1 MEIWV
6 LGTFEVSH
14 SGRPVDIRGPLP
26 RRLLALL
33 ALTPGREVSTD
44 RLIDG
49 LWGADPPAAAATTL
63 QSHVARLRRDLPGP
77 ELVRTSRHGYAINI
91 TEDAVDALAFEH
103 EVALGRKALAEGQ
116 VDEASALLGEALR
129 LWRGTPYA
137 EFADCEPLEADA
149 QRLNVLR
156 LDALESRISADLR
169 RPGTAPPVAELEAL
183 VRWHPLR
190 ESFWA
195 LLMAAQYRSGRQ
207 ADALASYQRA
217 RTTLAEELGV
227 DPGPALQ
234 ELERL
239 ILAHDPSLVMT
250 GMSILLQTGL
260 DRGSYADRVA
270 LVERAPLLEALTE
283 LHEETL
289 AGSGRLVLVHGEA
302 GVGKTALVRE
312 WSVGAGACSAV
323 LWGACDPLSSP
334 RPLGPLAD
342 VAPSLDPRVGEL
354 LHSGEREGLFDAAL
368 TALED
373 AGPAVFVIEDLQWAD
388 MSTLD
393 LVRFLSRRLDGT
405 RLLVVATYRDDQLGS
420 SDPLRIMV
428 GDIAPHPA
436 VRRLPV
442 PPLSPDAVAELV
454 GDSGIDVDAL
464 YAETGGNAFFV
475 TEVIASGGDQLPQ
488 TVQDAVLARTSRL
501 SPQARLALESA
512 AVVGSRVEP
521 SLLHGMSGVSADAVD
536 ECVRA
541 GMLQFTAPMYAF
553 RHELVRQS
561 VLSGILP
568 GRLGA
573 LHWQALDRLRALPM
587 SPRPLARLAEHAEM
601 AGDPEAVLEFATAA
615 GDSAA
620 GLGSHREAA
629 FQYGRAMPYAALLDT
644 EERIELLGKR
654 ARECAIADQHESA
667 IAAWQSQIDLL
678 RGRGRDLEIV
688 DALMGIDE
696 SYYTIGDASHGT
708 AFVDEAAALLEGT
721 PPSPQYAQTMN
732 RTGSKFLLR
741 GEYAECLPW
750 YERALELAD
759 ACGATVVTARST
771 ANLAVAHFLLG
782 DHEKGRQ
789 EAAESLR
796 LCREAGLVAMAGKVC
811 QTVAGLAWMDFE
823 LEEGL
828 AAFEEAADWTSGHDL
843 HGELLCVL
851 ASTISLKLDMGR
863 WDEALDEAH
872 DLLYVRNTGRASR
885 IEPLMAIGLVG
896 ARRGDRDDVW
906 AKLDEALELVRKS
919 PTLDYQ
925 GFVALNRGEVHLL
938 EGDLE
943 AVRREALPWF
953 EEAVRLGDADWLPKL
968 TLLVWRSGLIQ
979 SPPAG
984 LREPEVW
991 SMTGRYRDASTFWTG
1006 VGMPCNAA
1014 WALLDSDDEID
1025 LREARARFE
1034 QLGAAVLVERCDTK
1048 LRSIG
1053 ARVPRGARASTR
1065 ANVGG
1070 LTDREVEVLDL
1081 LDEGLRNADIAT
1093 RLHLSEKTVG
1103 HHVSSI
1109 LTKLGVSSR
1118 LEAVRRARD
1127 LAAVG

>member
-6 LGTFEVSH
+6 LGTLEVSH

-49 LWGADPPAAAATTL
+49 LWGADPPSAAAATL

-77 ELVRTSRHGYAINI
+77 ELVRTSRHGYAIDI

-137 EFADCEPLEADA
+137 EFADCGPLEADA
-149 QRLNVLR
+149 QRLNALR

-169 RPGTAPPVAELEAL
+169 RPGIAPPVAELEAL

-217 RTTLAEELGV
+217 RTTLADELGV

-239 ILAHDPSLVMT
+239 ILAQDPSLVMS
-250 GMSILLQTGL
+250 GMSILLQTGS
-260 DRGSYADRVA
+260 DGGSYAARVA

-283 LHEETL
+283 LHDETL
-289 AGSGRLVLVHGEA
+289 AGPGRLVLVHGEA

-312 WSVGAGACSAV
+312 WSAGACARSAV

-334 RPLGPLAD
+334 RPLGPLVD

-354 LHSGEREGLFDAAL
+354 LRSGEREGLFDAVL

-393 LVRFLSRRLDGT
+393 LLRFLSRRLDGT

-428 GDIAPHPA
+428 GDIAPHAA
-436 VRRLPV
+436 VCRLPV

-454 GDSGIDVDAL
+454 GDSGIDVEAL

-541 GMLQFTAPMYAF
+541 GMLQFAAPMYAF

-587 SPRPLARLAEHAEM
+587 SPRPLARLAEHAR
-601 AGDPEAVLEFATAA
+601 D
-615 GDSAA
+615 
-620 GLGSHREAA
+620 
-629 FQYGRAMPYAALLDT
+629 GRRP
-644 EERIELLGKR
+644 
-654 ARECAIADQHESA
+654 
-667 IAAWQSQIDLL
+667 
-678 RGRGRDLEIV
+678 
-688 DALMGIDE
+688 
-696 SYYTIGDASHGT
+696 
-708 AFVDEAAALLEGT
+708 
-721 PPSPQYAQTMN
+721 
-732 RTGSKFLLR
+732 
-741 GEYAECLPW
+741 
-750 YERALELAD
+750 
-759 ACGATVVTARST
+759 
-771 ANLAVAHFLLG
+771 
-782 DHEKGRQ
+782 
-789 EAAESLR
+789 
-796 LCREAGLVAMAGKVC
+796 
-811 QTVAGLAWMDFE
+811 
-823 LEEGL
+823 
-828 AAFEEAADWTSGHDL
+828 
-843 HGELLCVL
+843 
-851 ASTISLKLDMGR
+851 
-863 WDEALDEAH
+863 
-872 DLLYVRNTGRASR
+872 
-885 IEPLMAIGLVG
+885 
-896 ARRGDRDDVW
+896 
-906 AKLDEALELVRKS
+906 
-919 PTLDYQ
+919 
-925 GFVALNRGEVHLL
+925 
-938 EGDLE
+938 
-943 AVRREALPWF
+943 
-953 EEAVRLGDADWLPKL
+953 
-968 TLLVWRSGLIQ
+968 
-979 SPPAG
+979 
-984 LREPEVW
+984 
-991 SMTGRYRDASTFWTG
+991 
-1006 VGMPCNAA
+1006 
-1014 WALLDSDDEID
+1014 
-1025 LREARARFE
+1025 
-1034 QLGAAVLVERCDTK
+1034 
-1048 LRSIG
+1048 
-1053 ARVPRGARASTR
+1053 
-1065 ANVGG
+1065 
-1070 LTDREVEVLDL
+1070 
-1081 LDEGLRNADIAT
+1081 
-1093 RLHLSEKTVG
+1093 
-1103 HHVSSI
+1103 
-1109 LTKLGVSSR
+1109 
-1118 LEAVRRARD
+1118 
-1127 LAAVG
+1127 